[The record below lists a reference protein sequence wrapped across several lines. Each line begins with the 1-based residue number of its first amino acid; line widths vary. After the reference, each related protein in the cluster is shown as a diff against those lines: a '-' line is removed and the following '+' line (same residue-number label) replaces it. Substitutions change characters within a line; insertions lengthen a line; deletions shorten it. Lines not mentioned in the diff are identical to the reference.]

1 MVQEHPQFV
10 MSYPW
15 LCNTW
20 GFSVYDRTWNIRK
33 QCEQRGC
40 TAVHAFLG
48 AEGHVFFIQTI
59 AQVKINLA
67 VREFGG
73 SLIMIAGQ
81 GRLRKPVPEQHPRR
95 VPFPG
100 R

>member
-1 MVQEHPQFV
+1 MFCT
-10 MSYPW
+10 W

-20 GFSVYDRTWNIRK
+20 AFSVYDRAWNIRK

-48 AEGHVFFIQTI
+48 AERHVFFNPNHYAGDNQS
-59 AQVKINLA
+59 
-67 VREFGG
+67 GG
-73 SLIMIAGQ
+73 SIKMNAGQ
-81 GRLRKPVPEQHPRR
+81 GRLRKPVPEQHARR
-95 VPFPG
+95 LPFLG

>member
-1 MVQEHPQFV
+1 MNKGDVQPYMLFGV
-10 MSYPW
+10 LRD
-15 LCNTW
+15 LC
-20 GFSVYDRTWNIRK
+20 
-33 QCEQRGC
+33 
-40 TAVHAFLG
+40 
-48 AEGHVFFIQTI
+48 FFIQTI
-59 AQVKINLA
+59 AQVTINLA
-67 VREFGG
+67 VRESGG